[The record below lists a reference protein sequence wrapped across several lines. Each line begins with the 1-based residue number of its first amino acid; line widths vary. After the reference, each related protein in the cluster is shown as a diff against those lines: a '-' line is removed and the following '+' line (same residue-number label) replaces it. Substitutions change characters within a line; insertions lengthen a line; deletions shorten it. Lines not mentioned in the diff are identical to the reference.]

1 MNFKNLIALFLLL
14 SRPRKFDER
23 LLDDQDDVHSTHSIG
38 IVENPLYAEQEE
50 HTNPFHAALRKK
62 EAEADV
68 SPSSNIFMYV
78 LLISICKAYCL
89 VKTL

>member
-1 MNFKNLIALFLLL
+1 MNFKILIALFLLL

-68 SPSSNIFMYV
+68 SPSSNIMYV
-78 LLISICKAYCL
+78 CFTDFYLQAYCL